1 MIASDDEFLKARE
14 QFEELVE
21 LVQRAGRDARRMDE
35 VELTIFDGLLRMGWH
50 LQRGFVGG
58 AGDGDV
64 GETLAV
70 PALEVRL
77 SDAMAEP
84 AAAMRQDV
92 SPPATSPP
100 EDTPAPKVR
109 VLRRLPEHHSRRYV
123 SIFGELTIER
133 RVYGTREGQK
143 IEAVPLDA
151 RLGLPAGEFSYV
163 LEDWQQRLCL
173 KESFGEATKDLGELL
188 GIAPSVRAAEVMNRQ
203 MAEFAPSFRQNQPV
217 PPAEE
222 EGELIV
228 FTADGKGIPMRR
240 KSDQERPHGQRR
252 KKGEKANKKQM
263 SYVGAVYSIGR
274 FVRTADD
281 VVDELARKCTADDRP
296 EPQHKRVSAEMTQ
309 VIEGEECNGRVSLF
323 GELSE
328 EVRQRNP
335 DGKKTVVAVMDG
347 EKSLWETL
355 NFFLPGVVGILD
367 LFHVLERLWNAA
379 HVFHPE
385 GSAAAT
391 EFVNARLRM
400 LLEGK
405 VGRVI
410 GGLRQMRQKHCLSAS
425 KGRALDKVIG
435 YFTNNRAHM
444 QYDEYLLEGYPI
456 GSGVAEGACRH
467 LVKDRLEQTGMRW
480 TVEGAQ
486 SLLHL
491 RALYLNGDWQPFVTH
506 RIEQE
511 QNRLYPYKTVVAA

>member
-1 MIASDDEFLKARE
+1 MMIASEREFLKAHE
-14 QFEELVE
+14 QLEELIESVR
-21 LVQRAGRDARRMDE
+21 QAGREGRRMDE
-35 VELTIFDGLLRMGWH
+35 VERTIFGELLRMGWH
-50 LQRGFVGG
+50 LLQAFVGS

-70 PALEVRL
+70 PATEVSINSATAESAACPPESVSPPEVRL
-77 SDAMAEP
+77 
-84 AAAMRQDV
+84 
-92 SPPATSPP
+92 
-100 EDTPAPKVR
+100 
-109 VLRRLPEHHSRRYV
+109 LRRLPEQHARRYV

-143 IEAVPLDA
+143 MEAVPLDA

-173 KESFGEATKDLGELL
+173 KESFREAKKDLAELL
-188 GIAPSVRAAEVMNRQ
+188 GVAPSVRAAEVMNRQ
-203 MAEFAPSFRQNQPV
+203 MAEFAPSFRENQPV
-217 PPAEE
+217 PPAEA

-228 FTADGKGIPMRR
+228 FTADGKGIPLRR
-240 KSDQERPHGQRR
+240 DGAEKRPHGQRR
-252 KKGEKANKKQM
+252 TKGEKANKKQM
-263 SYVGAVYSIGR
+263 SYVGAVYSIDR
-274 FVRTADD
+274 FVRTAED
-281 VVDELARKCTADDRP
+281 VVDELARQCTADDRP
-296 EPQHKRVSAEMTQ
+296 EPQSKRVSAEMTQ

-335 DGKKTVVAVMDG
+335 EGKKTVVAVMDG
-347 EKSLWETL
+347 EKALWETL
-355 NFFLPGVVGILD
+355 HIFLPGVVGILD

-379 HVFHPE
+379 HVFPAE
-385 GSAAAT
+385 RSAAAT
-391 EFVNARLRM
+391 EFVNDRLRM

-410 GGLRQMRQKHCLSAS
+410 GGLRQMRRKHPLSAA

-435 YFTNNRAHM
+435 YFANNRAHL

-506 RIEQE
+506 RIQQE
-511 QNRLYPYKTVVAA
+511 QQRLYPYKTVLAL